1 LSWRLIQ
8 KGVNVTAAGA
18 LKAGKLALFDVVT
31 ALDLGATEGSLIKV
45 SVGQARQLAC
55 ADCAGPAK
63 ITNCELKGVTD

>member
-55 ADCAGPAK
+55 AD
-63 ITNCELKGVTD
+63 